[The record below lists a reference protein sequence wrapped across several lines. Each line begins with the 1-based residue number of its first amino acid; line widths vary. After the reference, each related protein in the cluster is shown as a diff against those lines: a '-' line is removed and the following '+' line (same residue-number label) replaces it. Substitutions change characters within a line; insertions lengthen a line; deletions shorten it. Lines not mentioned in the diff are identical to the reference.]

1 MALTAP
7 TAPTPPTPPVVP
19 RVVLGGGGSVTES
32 TQPVSGTSNEE
43 TQVRAAVA
51 RGDGALSKTTTEA
64 PDGKQG
70 AAQPG
75 RQQPAQAAQQAAQS
89 GGATEAAAGA
99 QETQEDAAAQQT
111 AQQQALEEG
120 RQTPAAGGHGALY
133 IGFSIV
139 SFLVLAAAVFFWLRR
154 RTAQG
159 GLRFEEMARDLRGG
173 APPSEDVPEL
183 RGLTAGEVL
192 EDLEAEEQRQL
203 VEARARAQAWHAQR
217 ARERAAAQEQD
228 VPRAAEDVQRAP
240 RAVAQGNRQETGAQ
254 SAPAASQ
261 QLEEKAER
269 HFEVRI

>member
-32 TQPVSGTSNEE
+32 TQPVSGTSDEE
-43 TQVRAAVA
+43 TQARAAVA

-75 RQQPAQAAQQAAQS
+75 RQQPAQAAQS

-159 GLRFEEMARDLRGG
+159 ELRFEEMARDLRGG

-203 VEARARAQAWHAQR
+203 AEARARAQAWHAQR

-228 VPRAAEDVQRAP
+228 VPRAA
-240 RAVAQGNRQETGAQ
+240 AQGNRQETGAQ